1 MKEKEKKSL
10 LFIVLST
17 ILLILASLLPLTQTL
32 RFILYGIAYLLVGA
46 NILYKAFRNLIHGKL
61 LDENFLMSIAT
72 ISAFL
77 IGEYLEGVLVMLLY
91 QIGELFQ
98 SYAVGKSRK
107 SITELMN
114 IRAEYANLKIGNKME
129 KVDPETVKVGDT
141 IVVKVGEKIPLD
153 GVIKEGD
160 SFLDTSALSGEA
172 VPKRVKEKDM
182 VLSGCINKTSLLTI
196 EVTKEYE
203 NSTVAKI
210 LDLIENASTKKA
222 KAENFITKFAH
233 YYTPTVVFLAILL
246 ATFPPL
252 FTDIT
257 LVESIRRAMTFLVI
271 SCPCAL
277 VISIPL
283 GFFGGIGRASKQGIL
298 IKGSN
303 YLETLAKTQT
313 MVFDKTGTLTH
324 GTFEVI
330 EINSQGENKETLL
343 EIAALAEIY
352 SNHPIATSIKNAY
365 KNSLDTKRV
374 KDIKETAGLGIT
386 ARIDNKHIALGNQKL
401 MEKIGC
407 PIPVEKAEGT
417 LVHMAINKKYAGS
430 ILIAD
435 KIKEEAKDAI
445 QKMREKNHI
454 EEIIMLSGD
463 NTPTAKAVS
472 QKLGLDDFYAELLP
486 DDKVNKI
493 EQLLK
498 TKKRPLAF
506 VGDGIND
513 APSLTRSDIGIAM
526 GQLGSDAAMEAADI
540 VIMDDN
546 LAKINTAIAISQK
559 TLAIVKQNIVFALG
573 IKLFFLILGAFG
585 LSNMME
591 AVFADVG
598 VSILAILNSMRL
610 LYTKKNC

>member
-160 SFLDTSALSGEA
+160 SFLDTSALSGES

-222 KAENFITKFAH
+222 KAENFITKFAR
-233 YYTPTVVFLAILL
+233 YYTPTVIFLAILL

-374 KDIKETAGLGIT
+374 NDIKETAGLGIT

-401 MEKIGC
+401 MKKIGC
-407 PIPVEKAEGT
+407 SIPVEKAEGT